1 MKNLIKFPENNKMT
15 ENRREKRTFKEEAR
29 KSDI

>member
-1 MKNLIKFPENNKMT
+1 MKNLIKFPKTNKMT
-15 ENRREKRTFKEEAR
+15 ENRREKLTFKEEAR